1 MKCFIKLGKVDIK
14 LLYPFFCLVFS
25 IIDSFLQE
33 YLLDRKRGH
42 VIASLLINSV
52 SKMQV
57 IFIYF
62 TLKRFFY
69 KDMKLIE
76 NIPTQPK
83 KEKDKK
89 SKIISND
96 YFIYTSL
103 ILSYII
109 YLVYYVFSRTI
120 NNNERN
126 EDNKIIYISHSYG
139 LFVEESI
146 ETIFIFIL
154 TKYLLNY
161 EYSLH
166 HIISLIFC
174 IIFSIS
180 LDVLNE
186 GNIFYKLGGILCFIL
201 MIIVSFFES
210 MVIII
215 QRNMMDNL
223 YYSPFLVCFL
233 LGLIDFVLTILSAI
247 ITTSTNGLFCNMVD
261 NEKKCFLPS
270 LIQYFE
276 EFAFIDFVSLISSL
290 FFKSI
295 TYFLNIYTIF
305 YLTPN
310 HMLIIYILCKF
321 FENLILGIINFYLWT
336 FFIFPFLLLSY
347 LSYLEII
354 ELNFCGINF
363 DTRKNIEFRA
373 KEESLL
379 NNQKSENENDN
390 NDENHAEIGNYKIK
404 IIDQTSKIEKEK
416 NLDNNNKE
424 IDDNENNNNE
434 EKRDDEN
441 YN

>member
-1 MKCFIKLGKVDIK
+1 
-14 LLYPFFCLVFS
+14 
-25 IIDSFLQE
+25 
-33 YLLDRKRGH
+33 
-42 VIASLLINSV
+42 
-52 SKMQV
+52 
-57 IFIYF
+57 
-62 TLKRFFY
+62 
-69 KDMKLIE
+69 
-76 NIPTQPK
+76 
-83 KEKDKK
+83 
-89 SKIISND
+89 
-96 YFIYTSL
+96 
-103 ILSYII
+103 
-109 YLVYYVFSRTI
+109 
-120 NNNERN
+120 
-126 EDNKIIYISHSYG
+126 
-139 LFVEESI
+139 
-146 ETIFIFIL
+146 
-154 TKYLLNY
+154 
-161 EYSLH
+161 
-166 HIISLIFC
+166 
-174 IIFSIS
+174 
-180 LDVLNE
+180 
-186 GNIFYKLGGILCFIL
+186 
-201 MIIVSFFES
+201 

-233 LGLIDFVLTILSAI
+233 LGIVDFLLTILSAI
-247 ITTSTNGLFCNMVD
+247 ITTSTKGLFCNIVD

-276 EFAFIDFVSLISSL
+276 DFEFIDFISLISSL

-321 FENLILGIINFYLWT
+321 FENLILGITNIYLWT
-336 FFIFPFLLLSY
+336 FFIFPFLLFSY

-379 NNQKSENENDN
+379 NNQKSENDN

-404 IIDQTSKIEKEK
+404 LIDQTSKIEKEK

-434 EKRDDEN
+434 E
-441 YN
+441 

>member
-1 MKCFIKLGKVDIK
+1 
-14 LLYPFFCLVFS
+14 
-25 IIDSFLQE
+25 
-33 YLLDRKRGH
+33 
-42 VIASLLINSV
+42 
-52 SKMQV
+52 
-57 IFIYF
+57 
-62 TLKRFFY
+62 
-69 KDMKLIE
+69 MKLIE

-336 FFIFPFLLLSY
+336 FFIFPFLLFSY

-354 ELNFCGINF
+354 ELNFCSINL
-363 DTRKNIEFRA
+363 DTRKNIEKRA
-373 KEESLL
+373 KEEALL
-379 NNQKSENENDN
+379 NSLKNENENEN
-390 NDENHAEIGNYKIK
+390 YNKEENDPEIGNYKVKLINQETK
-404 IIDQTSKIEKEK
+404 NEKEK
-416 NLDNNNKE
+416 KLDNNNKE
-424 IDDNENNNNE
+424 IEENGNNIE
-434 EKRDDEN
+434 EKRDDGSEI
-441 YN
+441 

>member
-1 MKCFIKLGKVDIK
+1 
-14 LLYPFFCLVFS
+14 
-25 IIDSFLQE
+25 
-33 YLLDRKRGH
+33 
-42 VIASLLINSV
+42 
-52 SKMQV
+52 
-57 IFIYF
+57 
-62 TLKRFFY
+62 
-69 KDMKLIE
+69 
-76 NIPTQPK
+76 
-83 KEKDKK
+83 
-89 SKIISND
+89 
-96 YFIYTSL
+96 
-103 ILSYII
+103 
-109 YLVYYVFSRTI
+109 
-120 NNNERN
+120 
-126 EDNKIIYISHSYG
+126 
-139 LFVEESI
+139 
-146 ETIFIFIL
+146 
-154 TKYLLNY
+154 
-161 EYSLH
+161 
-166 HIISLIFC
+166 
-174 IIFSIS
+174 
-180 LDVLNE
+180 
-186 GNIFYKLGGILCFIL
+186 

-233 LGLIDFVLTILSAI
+233 LGIVDFLLTILSAI
-247 ITTSTNGLFCNMVD
+247 ITTSTKGLFCNIVD

-276 EFAFIDFVSLISSL
+276 DFEFIDFISLISSL

-295 TYFLNIYTIF
+295 TYFLNIFTIF

-321 FENLILGIINFYLWT
+321 FENLILGITNIYLWT
-336 FFIFPFLLLSY
+336 FFIFPFLLFSY

-379 NNQKSENENDN
+379 SNQKSEKENVN
-390 NDENHAEIGNYKIK
+390 SDENHAEIGNYKIK

-434 EKRDDEN
+434 E
-441 YN
+441 

>member
-14 LLYPFFCLVFS
+14 LLYPFFCLIFS
-25 IIDSFLQE
+25 IIDSLLQE

-57 IFIYF
+57 IIIFFI
-62 TLKRFFY
+62 LKRFFY

-76 NIPTQPK
+76 NISEHPK
-83 KEKDKK
+83 KIKDKK

-96 YFIYTSL
+96 YFIYTFL

-109 YLVYYVFSRTI
+109 YLVYYVFSRNI

-139 LFVEESI
+139 LFIEESI
-146 ETIFIFIL
+146 ETIFIFFL

-174 IIFSIS
+174 ITFSIS
-180 LDVLNE
+180 LDLLNE
-186 GNIFYKLGGILCFIL
+186 GDIFYKLGGIVCFIL
-201 MIIVSFFES
+201 MVIFSFFES

-223 YYSPFLVCFL
+223 YYSPYLVCFI
-233 LGLIDFVLTILSAI
+233 LGLIDFVLTILTAI
-247 ITTSTNGLFCNMVD
+247 ITTSTKGLFCNIVD

-270 LIQYFE
+270 IIKYFE
-276 EFAFIDFVSLISSL
+276 DFEFIDFISLISSL

-321 FENLILGIINFYLWT
+321 FENLILGIIEYYFWT
-336 FFIFPFLLLSY
+336 IFIFAFLLLSY

-354 ELNFCGINF
+354 ELDFCGINF
-363 DTRKNIEFRA
+363 DTRKNIEDRA
-373 KEESLL
+373 KEEVLL
-379 NNQKSENENDN
+379 SSQKSEDVNGN
-390 NDENHAEIGNYKIK
+390 NDDNYAEIDNYKVK
-404 IIDQTSKIEKEK
+404 ITDETSKIGKEK
-416 NLDNNNKE
+416 NKDNISKE
-424 IDDNENNNNE
+424 IEGNENNNIE
-434 EKRDDEN
+434 EKRGDESEN
-441 YN
+441 